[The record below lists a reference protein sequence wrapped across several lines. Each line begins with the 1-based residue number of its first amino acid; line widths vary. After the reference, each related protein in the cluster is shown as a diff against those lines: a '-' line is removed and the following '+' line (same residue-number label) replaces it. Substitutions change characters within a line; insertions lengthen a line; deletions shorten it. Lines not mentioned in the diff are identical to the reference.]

1 VGLGV
6 GEGVS
11 GEGVSAARESG
22 LGAAPTAASRF
33 PSARTRGASVLAT
46 EPPDSVLRGSSVE
59 GVVGSDAR
67 TGPGTDGLAA
77 RAMPSSALPA
87 ATSREG
93 SEGAA
98 DFGSTGGRSCLF

>member
-1 VGLGV
+1 
-6 GEGVS
+6 
-11 GEGVSAARESG
+11 
-22 LGAAPTAASRF
+22 
-33 PSARTRGASVLAT
+33 
-46 EPPDSVLRGSSVE
+46 VE
-59 GVVGSDAR
+59 GVVGSDAL
-67 TGPGTDGLAA
+67 TGLGTDGLAA